1 MKNILPLDEML
12 LKKGS
17 NFKDLFI
24 KTMNLYLISV
34 GTPVSEKDK
43 LARVRKQIEET
54 IKKAE

>member
-34 GTPVSEKDK
+34 GSPVSEKDK